1 MSMSRKNYETIA
13 AILAGDFAT
22 GTAAQRITVRNV
34 TLSMA
39 DAFQRDNA
47 GFSRERFYIAVG
59 LSPEGFLPASV
70 LADYTAERKRRSA

>member
-1 MSMSRKNYETIA
+1 VCEDYPCCGHEQ
-13 AILAGDFAT
+13 G
-22 GTAAQRITVRNV
+22 
-34 TLSMA
+34 